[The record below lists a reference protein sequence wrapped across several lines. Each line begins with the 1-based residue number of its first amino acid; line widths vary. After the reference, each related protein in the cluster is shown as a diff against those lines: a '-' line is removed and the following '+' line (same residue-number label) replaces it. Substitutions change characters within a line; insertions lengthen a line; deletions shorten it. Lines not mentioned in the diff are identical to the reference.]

1 MSILKNCQYHILFMI
16 KGLISIHST
25 KHRLMLKKY
34 FTFKLNIQLL
44 IILSDLLVI
53 FKLQSTI
60 LEPFTVHV
68 YLLLFYDFFGVHMY
82 LLICFFFKIFC
93 HCQINFAVLKS
104 LPHIWEIFTNK
115 LQIGLL
121 YFFFN
126 TLQVCY
132 DVQQFYT
139 NALIL

>member
-68 YLLLFYDFFGVHMY
+68 YLLLFYDFFSVHTGY
-82 LLICFFFKIFC
+82 VFTNLFCFSKIFAIARLIL
-93 HCQINFAVLKS
+93 QS
-104 LPHIWEIFTNK
+104 LRVFHTYGKFSQTSYRQVYFN
-115 LQIGLL
+115 
-121 YFFFN
+121 FFFN

-132 DVQQFYT
+132 DVQQFT
-139 NALIL
+139 QMH